1 MALIRLRCS
10 HLRLHIVRFFLFLLL
25 LLFYVRQGE
34 EAGSRDQA
42 ELAATSAPMAAIDTS
57 TLLLDGPTF
66 ILSLTGSRSLLSQ
79 TFATE

>member
-1 MALIRLRCS
+1 MQYTKIFLEGHLESPEDREEKDGPPPVSRRVYRRTVALIRLRCS

-42 ELAATSAPMAAIDTS
+42 GLQG
-57 TLLLDGPTF
+57 LV
-66 ILSLTGSRSLLSQ
+66 
-79 TFATE
+79 